1 MKLTRYKLKSYRSS
15 STVRKSHG
23 DVTDDLF
30 RQSQSAFA
38 EKLDFL
44 KDDLRKDFI
53 AKNREPLSIQ
63 VQALRKSMDVEIHQ
77 AKLST

>member
-1 MKLTRYKLKSYRSS
+1 
-15 STVRKSHG
+15 
-23 DVTDDLF
+23 
-30 RQSQSAFA
+30 
-38 EKLDFL
+38 LDFL
-44 KDDLRKDFI
+44 KDDLRKDYI